1 MEVNKSKTRSS
12 NLELLRIVAMLGI
25 VFSHYHF
32 YLGDIM
38 NENPLSPMSIYHYT
52 IGMGGKIGINI
63 FMLITGYFMCLKEI
77 SLEKYVKIILQIY
90 FYNIIIQGLFII
102 TKESPFSI
110 SSIID
115 ILVPFRKV
123 HQDDFCTDFIWFYLF
138 IPFVGILIKN
148 ITQRQHLALIALSL
162 ILYVGYNT
170 LPRFEVTISPVTW
183 FAILMVIASYIRV
196 YKPKRLQLSAAKW
209 GGVTLCLLFI
219 AIMSIIGL
227 GYYGR
232 NQRYLFA
239 DCNSLLGFS
248 IAFSVFMT
256 FLNIKLPYIKFV
268 NLYGGAAFGVLL
280 IHSNCWPMRSLIFEK
295 IIDTQRYYYE
305 CNYWIPIVSCI
316 AIYII
321 CASIEIIRQKTIEQP
336 MVSFVSKILKKYV
349 KRYVQ

>member
-209 GGVTLCLLFI
+209 GG
-219 AIMSIIGL
+219 
-227 GYYGR
+227 
-232 NQRYLFA
+232 
-239 DCNSLLGFS
+239 
-248 IAFSVFMT
+248 
-256 FLNIKLPYIKFV
+256 
-268 NLYGGAAFGVLL
+268 
-280 IHSNCWPMRSLIFEK
+280 
-295 IIDTQRYYYE
+295 
-305 CNYWIPIVSCI
+305 
-316 AIYII
+316 
-321 CASIEIIRQKTIEQP
+321 
-336 MVSFVSKILKKYV
+336 
-349 KRYVQ
+349 